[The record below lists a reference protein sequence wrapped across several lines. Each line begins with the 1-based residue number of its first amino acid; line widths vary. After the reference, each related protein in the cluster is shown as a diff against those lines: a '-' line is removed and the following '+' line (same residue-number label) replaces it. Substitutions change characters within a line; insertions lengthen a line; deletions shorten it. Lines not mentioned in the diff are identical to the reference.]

1 MFPNFIGAE
10 DAPHFG
16 DKAWQLPR
24 ELRPRNRGL
33 CVRHQLLADEIVERA
48 FHAVLFPDPAG
59 RRALI
64 DPDILKPPRAHHANR
79 PTKATL
85 ASKFFRTA
93 SRAPVGS
100 IRTARSTPASRYRLS
115 RSRSCGAAKT
125 LMGTSSGLRLAS
137 AAICRNRGKISSA
150 SRPLPPIGIHPLPK
164 A

>member
-33 CVRHQLLADEIVERA
+33 CVRHQLLADEIVEGA

-64 DPDILKPPRAHHANR
+64 DPDILKPPLAHGPTARATA
-79 PTKATL
+79 A
-85 ASKFFRTA
+85 AA
-93 SRAPVGS
+93 SRFFSASSRPVDGNMN
-100 IRTARSTPASRYRLS
+100 TARSTLASR
-115 RSRSCGAAKT
+115 
-125 LMGTSSGLRLAS
+125 
-137 AAICRNRGKISSA
+137 
-150 SRPLPPIGIHPLPK
+150 
-164 A
+164 